1 MTFDADL
8 ETAHRRSSNHRAEVL
23 SSESC
28 GCFYC
33 CSVFHPTEIEDW
45 VDEDRAGAG
54 QTALCPRCGIDSVIG
69 SNAGIPLTQEFLS
82 RTKAYWF

>member
-8 ETAHRRSSNHRAEVL
+8 KAAHRRSSNHRAEVL
-23 SSESC
+23 SSQSC

-33 CSVFHPTEIEDW
+33 CSVFSPTEIEEW
-45 VDEDRAGAG
+45 VDEDPAGTG

-69 SNAGIPLTQEFLS
+69 SGAGIPLTPEFLS
-82 RTKAYWF
+82 KMKAYWF